1 MSSVL
6 HTKWPEQTPQK
17 LLQLGL
23 GEEEIG
29 DREERRRGGRR
40 ERRERRKEGREEEG
54 GERGGRRGE
63 RREKRSK
70 KEEEV
75 SLPKRKAQGV
85 LLDKDKS
92 FWRGTNHLN
101 KLALTSA
108 NTALSPGHL
117 WKSVYNT
124 MLSATG

>member
-1 MSSVL
+1 MSSAL

-17 LLQLGL
+17 SLQLGL

-29 DREERRRGGRR
+29 DREERREKR
-40 ERRERRKEGREEEG
+40 EEGEEEGEQREEEG
-54 GERGGRRGE
+54 GERGGRRGK

-92 FWRGTNHLN
+92 FWRGTNNLG

-108 NTALSPGHL
+108 NTALSSGHL

>member
-1 MSSVL
+1 M
-6 HTKWPEQTPQK
+6 ER
-17 LLQLGL
+17 G
-23 GEEEIG
+23 
-29 DREERRRGGRR
+29 ERRG
-40 ERRERRKEGREEEG
+40 ERRKEGREE
-54 GERGGRRGE
+54 GE
-63 RREKRSK
+63 KIK

-85 LLDKDKS
+85 LLDKHKS

-124 MLSATG
+124 TLSATG